1 MRPYKNIMS
10 SSIELSNSEI
20 VKAFPPT
27 VIYIIENKDIFYVG
41 MRTLDYKLEGAT
53 LKIKNREVCVRYK
66 GNPVVGFGSSGV
78 YGLERWL
85 GKLRGKIA
93 ENPSHYIRL
102 VDILNNKYKV
112 YGIHSNLY
120 RSVKT
125 YEDIVKDAPYF
136 KEKWA
141 ACARWRKDEK
151 DRLFTNSFSYQVK
164 EILERRQKILF
175 AIKLRRTSVLRLPK
189 MTAF

>member
-1 MRPYKNIMS
+1 MS

-20 VKAFPPT
+20 VKTFPPT

-41 MRTLDYKLEGAT
+41 MRTLDYKLEGGT

-66 GNPVVGFGSSGV
+66 GNPVFSHGGLGSVGGV

-85 GKLRGKIA
+85 GKLRGKIC

-112 YGIHSNLY
+112 HGFHFNIH
-120 RSVKT
+120 RST
-125 YEDIVKDAPYF
+125 EAYEDIVKKVPYF

-141 ACARWRKDEK
+141 THEYESAGWK
-151 DRLFTNSFSYQVK
+151 
-164 EILERRQKILF
+164 RRE
-175 AIKLRRTSVLRLPK
+175 TPK
-189 MTAF
+189 VCVNK

>member
-1 MRPYKNIMS
+1 MS

-66 GNPVVGFGSSGV
+66 GNPVFSYGGLGSVGGV

-102 VDILNNKYKV
+102 ADILNNKYKV
-112 YGIHSNLY
+112 YGIHYNIN
-120 RSVKT
+120 RSAMP
-125 YEDIVKDAPYF
+125 YDIVKKELHFF

-141 ACARWRKDEK
+141 THKYMGQREGKPVWEK
-151 DRLFTNSFSYQVK
+151 HET
-164 EILERRQKILF
+164 
-175 AIKLRRTSVLRLPK
+175 PK
-189 MTAF
+189 VCVNK

>member
-1 MRPYKNIMS
+1 MS

-66 GNPVVGFGSSGV
+66 GNPVSWWLGVRGV

-112 YGIHSNLY
+112 YGIHYNIY
-120 RSVKT
+120 RSAKPT
-125 YEDIVKDAPYF
+125 
-136 KEKWA
+136 
-141 ACARWRKDEK
+141 
-151 DRLFTNSFSYQVK
+151 
-164 EILERRQKILF
+164 KIL
-175 AIKLRRTSVLRLPK
+175 
-189 MTAF
+189 

>member
-1 MRPYKNIMS
+1 MS
-10 SSIELSNSEI
+10 SSVELSNSEI

-27 VIYIIENKDIFYVG
+27 VIYIIESKDIFYVG

-85 GKLRGKIA
+85 GKMRGKIA

-102 VDILNNKYKV
+102 AGILNNKYKV
-112 YGIHSNLY
+112 YGIHYNIN
-120 RSVKT
+120 RSAIA
-125 YEDIVKDAPYF
+125 YEDIVKKELPFF

-141 ACARWRKDEK
+141 THKYMGQREGKHVWEK
-151 DRLFTNSFSYQVK
+151 HET
-164 EILERRQKILF
+164 
-175 AIKLRRTSVLRLPK
+175 PK
-189 MTAF
+189 VCVNK

>member
-1 MRPYKNIMS
+1 LRPYKNIMS
-10 SSIELSNSEI
+10 ISIESSNSEI

-27 VIYIIENKDIFYVG
+27 VIYIIESKDIFYVG

-93 ENPSHYIRL
+93 ENPSHYIRF

-112 YGIHSNLY
+112 YGFHFNIY
-120 RSVKT
+120 RST
-125 YEDIVKDAPYF
+125 EAYEDIVKKVPYF

-141 ACARWRKDEK
+141 THEYVGEWK
-151 DRLFTNSFSYQVK
+151 
-164 EILERRQKILF
+164 RRE
-175 AIKLRRTSVLRLPK
+175 TPK
-189 MTAF
+189 VCVNK

>member
-1 MRPYKNIMS
+1 MS

-27 VIYIIENKDIFYVG
+27 VIYIIENKDNFYVG
-41 MRTLDYKLEGAT
+41 MRTLDYKLEGGT

-66 GNPVVGFGSSGV
+66 GNTMFSYGQLGSGGM

-85 GKLRGKIA
+85 GKLRGKIC

-112 YGIHSNLY
+112 NGFHYNIY
-120 RSVKT
+120 RSTKA
-125 YEDIVKDAPYF
+125 YEDIVKEVPYF

-141 ACARWRKDEK
+141 THEYDSAGWK
-151 DRLFTNSFSYQVK
+151 
-164 EILERRQKILF
+164 RRE
-175 AIKLRRTSVLRLPK
+175 TPK
-189 MTAF
+189 VCVNK

>member
-1 MRPYKNIMS
+1 MS

-41 MRTLDYKLEGAT
+41 MRTLDYKLEGGT

-66 GNPVVGFGSSGV
+66 GNPVFSHGGLGSTGGV

-85 GKLRGKIA
+85 GKLRGKIC

-112 YGIHSNLY
+112 YGMHFNLY
-120 RSVKT
+120 QSVKT

-141 ACARWRKDEK
+141 AWHVHDGERTRKMK
-151 DRLFTNSFSYQVK
+151 DRLQTLFFINSTKYWNAD
-164 EILERRQKILF
+164 KIHF
-175 AIKLRRTSVLRLPK
+175 AMKLRKTSVLRLPK